1 MAASIT
7 GRYAIRNKCY
17 HPSILPP
24 SLHPSNDTKS
34 PGPSSRLESFYKD
47 SYNTLEIRRKE
58 GRSEGTN
65 ERTEEKRKKRRD
77 EIFFPRARSKTLND
91 SRSINETKIGD
102 AAAALPPALP
112 SPLYERATSNARNF
126 RLCDTEQ
133 TSCLVHG
140 VTQPRL
146 KTSAVQKVFRNT
158 GMLHCLA
165 RSESESVPRSGGL
178 KSDARKHR
186 G

>member
-58 GRSEGTN
+58 GRREGTN
-65 ERTEEKRKKRRD
+65 ERTEEKRRR
-77 EIFFPRARSKTLND
+77 EEMKYSSRARRSKTLND